1 MKQAVFL
8 GAATALITPMH
19 PDGTLNLGEMRRLV
33 EWQIRQGIDALVV
46 CGTTGE
52 CAALSRKEHLQA
64 VACVVE
70 QAAGRVPVIAGS
82 GSNDTAFSVVTS
94 KEAAGIGADA
104 LMSVTPYYNKTT
116 QDGLVRHFLTIA
128 EAAGLPMIVYNV
140 PSRTGMDI
148 SLETCQ
154 RLAEHPLIA
163 GIKEASGDVAKALRI
178 VDRCGENLPVYSG
191 NDEIAAPVLCV
202 GGKGVVSVVS
212 NLLPGPMS
220 DLCRFG
226 LEGDMESCRKMQ
238 LHLLRLIDG
247 LFAQVNPIPVKKAM
261 NLAGWQAG
269 PCRMPLTEPSRQVRR
284 LLAEEMEKL
293 GIPLK
298 KAGGGEDA

>member
-1 MKQAVFL
+1 MKQAVFF

-33 EWQIRQGIDALVV
+33 EWQIQQGIHALVV

-52 CAALSRKEHLQA
+52 CAALSRKEHLRA

-94 KEAAGIGADA
+94 KEAASIGADA

-116 QDGLVRHFLTIA
+116 QEGLVNHFFTIA

-191 NDEIAAPVLCV
+191 NDEIAAPVLLV

-226 LEGDMESCRKMQ
+226 LEGDMKNCRKMQ

-247 LFAQVNPIPVKKAM
+247 LFAQVNPIPIKKAM

-269 PCRMPLTEPSRQVRR
+269 PCRMPLTEPSQEVQQ
-284 LLAEEMEKL
+284 LLEREMEKL

-298 KAGGGEDA
+298 HTGGGEDA

>member
-1 MKQAVFL
+1 MKQAVFF

-19 PDGTLNLGEMRRLV
+19 PDGTLHLREMRKLV
-33 EWQIRQGIDALVV
+33 EWQIRQGIHALVV

-52 CAALSRKEHLQA
+52 CAALSREEHLRA
-64 VACVVE
+64 IACVVE

-94 KEAAGIGADA
+94 KEAASIGADA

-116 QDGLVRHFLTIA
+116 QEGLIRHFFTIA

-154 RLAEHPLIA
+154 RLAEHPLIT
-163 GIKEASGDVAKALRI
+163 GIKEARVDVAKALRI
-178 VDRCGENLPVYSG
+178 IDRCGENLPVYSG
-191 NDEIAAPVLCV
+191 NDEIAAPILSI

-220 DLCRFG
+220 DLCRSG

-261 NLAGWQAG
+261 ELAGWQTG
-269 PCRMPLTEPSRQVRR
+269 PCRMPLTEPSQEVQR
-284 LLAEEMEKL
+284 LLEREMERL

-298 KAGGGEDA
+298 KVGGRENA